1 MFSRWR
7 ERLFFLTADSL
18 VSIDTEG
25 RRLGD
30 HAFLEVD
37 HDGFN
42 MILKIITFCFVST
55 AFIEQV
61 PVASH
66 NDDDGADDDMEQV
79 SLASVQ

>member
-42 MILKIITFCFVST
+42 MILIWLGASGVMT
-55 AFIEQV
+55 ARFS
-61 PVASH
+61 VAL
-66 NDDDGADDDMEQV
+66 E
-79 SLASVQ
+79 